1 MTQRPAPLAS
11 IALPIL
17 LAAAAV
23 SVLASCAGSG
33 SAAREAGIV
42 GTPAALREAVA
53 LSQRAAREYDDG
65 EYDRAAD
72 LYRRSLAL
80 NPNFSA
86 GWNNLGITLMA
97 QSNYV
102 DAVEAF
108 RRAAQLEPTDPRPYE
123 NAGLAYL
130 ELGWSE
136 EALRFYTQAL
146 ERNPTWLP
154 ALRGSMVASKNL
166 LRVERDA
173 LDVVRRGLLAETDPA
188 WRELFQRER
197 MRLEQALAESRPQR

>member
-1 MTQRPAPLAS
+1 MIPRSAPLA
-11 IALPIL
+11 ATL
-17 LAAAAV
+17 LAA
-23 SVLASCAGSG
+23 LALSLVSCAGSG
-33 SAAREAGIV
+33 RASQDAGIA
-42 GTPAALREAVA
+42 GTPAALRESVA
-53 LSQRAAREYDDG
+53 LAQRAAREHDDG

-72 LYRRSLAL
+72 LYRRSLTL

-108 RRAAQLEPTDPRPYE
+108 RRAAQIEPTDPRPYE

-136 EALRFYTQAL
+136 EALRYFNQAL
-146 ERNPTWLP
+146 ERNPAWLP

-166 LRVERDA
+166 LRVDRDA
-173 LDVVRRGLLAETDPA
+173 LDVVRRGLLAETDA
-188 WRELFQRER
+188 SWRELFQRER
-197 MRLEQALAESRPQR
+197 MRLEQALAESRPSR